1 MTTPSRS
8 LTKDPSRTLSG
19 CKISKP
25 LFASALLVLDS
36 ILVALIIAYVPY
48 TKIDWDAYMS
58 QVDGFLGGERH
69 YTKLKGDT
77 GPLLYPAGFL
87 YVYSAIKF
95 LTGGEVFPAQ
105 ILFGILYIINL
116 GIIFFVYIKTDL
128 FIVFCDKYKLF
139 YVINTSYLTSLN
151 GACFF
156 GRFYLPWWALALL
169 CLSKR
174 VHSIFI
180 LRLFIDCFAMTLLH
194 ASLALLLCQQWHL
207 ALTIFSGAVS
217 IKMNALDVK
226 GVFSALFGAAL
237 VQIILDLPF
246 LLTYP
251 VEYISRAFNLGRY
264 IFMHWMSV
272 NFKFVPEEIFVSKEF
287 ACALL
292 VLQLL
297 LLVVFA
303 HFRWSKKGL
312 FHLCKSKIS
321 DAFSIFSIQ
330 RFQSCES
337 RIRHLNKECMFKIS
351 GIKISIFSFDFLFYL
366 LYVSSV

>member
-1 MTTPSRS
+1 MATPSRS

-128 FIVFCDKYKLF
+128 
-139 YVINTSYLTSLN
+139 
-151 GACFF
+151 
-156 GRFYLPWWALALL
+156 LPWWALALL

-237 VQIILDLPF
+237 VQYLRTSDGLRRDFFISASQKSAMPF
-246 LLTYP
+246 QSSLFSDFSL
-251 VEYISRAFNLGRY
+251 VNQESDISTKN
-264 IFMHWMSV
+264 I
-272 NFKFVPEEIFVSKEF
+272 
-287 ACALL
+287 
-292 VLQLL
+292 LQLL
-297 LLVVFA
+297 RLLGISLALYVLDLFITSSI
-303 HFRWSKKGL
+303 HGL
-312 FHLCKSKIS
+312 FCLLAWSTAGIFILQIHTLHSCYSVYICSYCGVFGLPQLKIQHINCS
-321 DAFSIFSIQ
+321 
-330 RFQSCES
+330 
-337 RIRHLNKECMFKIS
+337 NKQNNQQLK
-351 GIKISIFSFDFLFYL
+351 KPK
-366 LYVSSV
+366 